1 MTEEEKNELEL
12 ERENL
17 KFLLEFHS
25 NEELIQDGS
34 EFEEYINA
42 VLDRIAEIERK
53 LKK

>member
-1 MTEEEKNELEL
+1 MTKEEKNELEQ
-12 ERENL
+12 EMKNL

-25 NEELIQDGS
+25 TEKLIKDES

>member
-1 MTEEEKNELEL
+1 MTEEESELEQ

-25 NEELIQDGS
+25 NEDLIQDES
-34 EFEEYINA
+34 EFDEYINA
-42 VLDRIAEIERK
+42 VLDRLAEIERK